1 MICTGA
7 NYRDTRLGRRNSD
20 GPYVH
25 ELELD
30 TWFALAVAAE
40 CPLFTTARRGY
51 LHIFACTCVRLY
63 VCMCVCE
70 YVCLYIYIL

>member
-30 TWFALAVAAE
+30 AWLVPAVAAE
-40 CPLFTTARRGY
+40 CPVFTTARRGY
-51 LHIFACTCVRLY
+51 LHIFACMY
-63 VCMCVCE
+63 VCMYVCTFVCM
-70 YVCLYIYIL
+70 YVCL